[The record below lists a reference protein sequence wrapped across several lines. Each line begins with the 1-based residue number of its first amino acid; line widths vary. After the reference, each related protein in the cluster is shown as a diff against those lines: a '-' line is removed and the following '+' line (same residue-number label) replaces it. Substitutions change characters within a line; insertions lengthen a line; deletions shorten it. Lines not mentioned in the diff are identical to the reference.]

1 MNAKNP
7 GLQRSLTS
15 DLGRVDTQSAADG
28 DYDELPELDEA
39 MLARAIVRRGGRPVS
54 TNPRKLISIRLPADV
69 IEQWRATGPGWQTRM
84 ADRLSSVT

>member
-39 MLARAIVRRGGRPVS
+39 MLARAVLRSGGRS
-54 TNPRKLISIRLPADV
+54 ARRLGKNVLVNA
-69 IEQWRATGPGWQTRM
+69 
-84 ADRLSSVT
+84 RLAQGV